1 MKKWQWI
8 IASVL
13 FFTIL
18 GFNTFGDITVKRTI
32 KRVVYSSEDLIFMR
46 AVLSDIAFPENKQV
60 TVNATPDE
68 SIEQLLAYA
77 MIERY
82 NDGFLL
88 SYEEPL
94 LLKALYDGLIVFTGH
109 TKYNGKTISIIYEDG
124 TTVTMGYV
132 DQLSVLPYMPVS
144 KGEVIA
150 VKEKGKLYIQIEKD
164 GEVYNI
170 EQTTKWLK
178 EQHT

>member
-1 MKKWQWI
+1 
-8 IASVL
+8 
-13 FFTIL
+13 
-18 GFNTFGDITVKRTI
+18 
-32 KRVVYSSEDLIFMR
+32 MR
-46 AVLSDIAFPENKQV
+46 AVLLDLAFPDNKKV
-60 TVNATPDE
+60 AVNATPDE
-68 SIEQLLAYA
+68 SIEQLLTYA

-88 SYEEPL
+88 TYEEPL

-124 TTVTMGYV
+124 TTVTLGYV

-144 KGEVIA
+144 KGDVIA
-150 VKEKGKLYIQIEKD
+150 VKEQGKLYIQIEKD